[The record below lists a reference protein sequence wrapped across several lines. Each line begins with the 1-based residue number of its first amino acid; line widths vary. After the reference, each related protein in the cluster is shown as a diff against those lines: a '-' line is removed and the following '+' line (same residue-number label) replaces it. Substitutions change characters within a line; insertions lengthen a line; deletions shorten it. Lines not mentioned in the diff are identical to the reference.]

1 MREKS
6 IGVYHFCAYKYFR
19 ANPFKQNAQEFARNL
34 TRFRGLRGKWVIFP
48 YALSDVFYL

>member
-19 ANPFKQNAQEFARNL
+19 ANPFKQNAQESFGKFVNRSTVLALAKTVLFA
-34 TRFRGLRGKWVIFP
+34 I
-48 YALSDVFYL
+48 